1 MTNKEYYKKMGVS
14 FADALKEY
22 DDKKYSTVEK
32 WLLAE
37 RKPNKFKIGD
47 ICFNKFSTSVSV
59 ITNVYTNYF
68 GENYYHGFK
77 IKNVDNGEVKWCVF
91 DMYCDDYDPIHTKIG
106 TADKDFME
114 LPNL

>member
-22 DDKKYSTVEK
+22 DDKKYSTVEQ

-37 RKPNKFKIGD
+37 RRPKFKIGD

-59 ITNVYTNYF
+59 ITCMYVDMYSGIKILNTND
-68 GENYYHGFK
+68 G
-77 IKNVDNGEVKWCVF
+77 IKWCAF
-91 DMYCDDYDPIHTKIG
+91 SIHFDDYDPIHTKIG

-114 LPNL
+114 HPNL